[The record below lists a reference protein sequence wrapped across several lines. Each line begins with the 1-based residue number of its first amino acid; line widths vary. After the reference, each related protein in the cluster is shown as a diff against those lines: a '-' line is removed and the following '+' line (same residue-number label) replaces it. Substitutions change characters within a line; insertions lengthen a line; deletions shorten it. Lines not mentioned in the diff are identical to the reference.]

1 MNPYG
6 LMDPFKGILMDPFR
20 GTLKGSLILGS
31 NFGRLGANR
40 AAATTEGTP
49 LSPGLHRK
57 RRPGP
62 EKSGDLGVY
71 GFRV

>member
-1 MNPYG
+1 
-6 LMDPFKGILMDPFR
+6 MDPLK

-62 EKSGDLGVY
+62 EKSGIQEFTCLGFKGLGVRAW
-71 GFRV
+71 GTFGV